1 MVRKDAVKMEGIL
14 LPWRPLESGSSFPK
28 KFKIFLIQEITS
40 GILAYIWIIKLGH
53 GLMVSQWTNQ
63 LCSGSRTSHQVM
75 ERVWS
80 LQRIIHHKRTGSI
93 MTWAAKRSKD
103 SFAKWGFPQVKKNY
117 TVDLRTN
124 WIVEMLLNSSSGG
137 PGGSGHPFPSE
148 LFFRFFTTFLVPK
161 FLQWQERTLLIHRLI
176 SFSLSPSR
184 LRVGAKF

>member
-28 KFKIFLIQEITS
+28 KFKIFLIQEMTS

-124 WIVEMLLNSSSGG
+124 WIVEILLNSSSGG
-137 PGGSGHPFPSE
+137 ARRVWTPLP
-148 LFFRFFTTFLVPK
+148 LWTVFFRFFHNFSGTKIFAMTGANTTNPSTDF
-161 FLQWQERTLLIHRLI
+161 I
-176 SFSLSPSR
+176 FSLSISLTR
-184 LRVGAKF
+184 WC

>member
-137 PGGSGHPFPSE
+137 GGAGGSGHPFPSE
-148 LFFRFFTTFLVPK
+148 LFFSFFSQLFWYQN
-161 FLQWQERTLLIHRLI
+161 FCNDRSEHY
-176 SFSLSPSR
+176 
-184 LRVGAKF
+184 